1 MDKVLSHVRQ
11 LKRYLLKKTD
21 NTSQRTPENNNHIVT
36 SGSYSEMRIKLLVDS
51 LFVQISFG
59 LVGIANWCHVIGF
72 FSQFWHFGPL
82 VTSEISGFV
91 IRGYSGLWKGCEETG
106 TLCFRPDGGSWLKAT
121 QAFETLGFIA
131 AVAALILIVLYV
143 FVPATSGK
151 RIVFILSMVACFIA
165 AGCILLGIIIY
176 GTKMDYNLSWSF
188 ALCCIAGIIFAV
200 AGLLLAIDF
209 CKR

>member
-1 MDKVLSHVRQ
+1 MAGFNTASTMIKVVFILSILGVILQ
-11 LKRYLLKKTD
+11 
-21 NTSQRTPENNNHIVT
+21 
-36 SGSYSEMRIKLLVDS
+36 
-51 LFVQISFG
+51 
-59 LVGIANWCHVIGF
+59 LVGFATPYWNNYPSSH
-72 FSQFWHFGPL
+72 
-82 VTSEISGFV
+82 
-91 IRGYSGLWKGCEETG
+91 RGLWKACHET
-106 TLCFRPDGGSWLKAT
+106 FHGSQCGSYYGEPGWLKAT